1 MQRQVNDHIT
11 MFVLGSRDE
20 WLETRAGRIGGS
32 EAAAVLGL
40 NPYMTNTELW
50 EIKTGK
56 RVQEDIG
63 DKPFVKYGHDAEPHL
78 RDLFALDHPQYQ
90 VGYEDNNLFINSR
103 YPWAHA
109 SLDGWLTDDEGRF
122 GILEIKTTSI
132 LQSMQKEKWNNRI
145 PDNYYLQVLHYMMVM
160 EADFAI
166 LKAQLKYD
174 YSSDVF
180 LQVRHY
186 HIERSE
192 VEEDIRFLAEK
203 ERDFWQKVKNGIRP
217 ATILPEI

>member
-1 MQRQVNDHIT
+1 MQHQVNDHIT
-11 MFVLGSRDE
+11 MYMLKSRE
-20 WLETRAGRIGGS
+20 GWLKARAGRIGGS
-32 EAAAVLGL
+32 EASAVLGL

-50 EIKTGK
+50 EIKTGRK
-56 RVQEDIG
+56 QPEDIG
-63 DKPFVKYGHDAEPHL
+63 DKPYVKYGHDAEPHL
-78 RDLFALDHPQYQ
+78 RDLFALDHPQYR
-90 VGYEDNNLFINSR
+90 VGYVDNNLFVNNR

-109 SLDGWLTDDEGRF
+109 SLDGWLFDGDGRL
-122 GILEIKTTSI
+122 GILEIKTTNI

-160 EADFAI
+160 EADFAV

-180 LQVRHY
+180 LQTRHY
-186 HIERSE
+186 MIERSD
-192 VEEDIRFLAEK
+192 VEEDIQLLAEK
-203 ERDFWQKVKNGIRP
+203 ERDFWRKIKDGVRP